1 MRCTFFLKVTVLRLF
16 VFNYYYFFKS
26 VTKYNFEHHTSEP
39 SKLNMMDEI
48 FRDFLVTFII
58 VAAIFGIVYVYFL
71 TRHRE
76 RMKMMEQGIDLSE
89 ITSAKKGWIA
99 LKYGMFGIGLAI
111 GFLVGNI
118 LYEYFDMNDIIS
130 FSSMSFL
137 FGGISLVGYFLIET
151 KYRK

>member
-1 MRCTFFLKVTVLRLF
+1 
-16 VFNYYYFFKS
+16 
-26 VTKYNFEHHTSEP
+26 
-39 SKLNMMDEI
+39 MDEI

-89 ITSAKKGWIA
+89 IISAKKGWIA

-111 GFLVGNI
+111 GFLVGNV
-118 LYEYFDMNDIIS
+118 LYEYFNMNDIIS